1 MGIDAFQ
8 QEVARIALAAAGH
21 GFALAGGN
29 ALIAHGIVERLTHDL
44 DLFTSE
50 PGGAGVVVQAVREAL
65 EAAGYRVEVLRPPE
79 RHGGQ
84 FAQMTVSRGDQSVG
98 LDLAGDWRQHAPVT
112 LEVGPVLHLEDAVGS
127 KVTAMVGRGLPR
139 DFVDV
144 AAALGHYRREDL
156 MRMAFA
162 RDPGLR
168 SSTSATPSGA
178 WTDSAPRTSPTTGW
192 TPRRCTSSGSASPT
206 GPGIPAAMPRAMPS
220 TGPPRKPRRQR
231 APPLRYRLG
240 LFLRLVGGCPLRS
253 TAFSRAGRPGLQS
266 LIHSPQQADAVLGE
280 KPSGPI
286 HAVGGHAAVRP
297 EVEPQDVEDC
307 RLGGRRRVRGRRRI
321 AEEGVGREPGICVA
335 RWLARSV
342 LSSMSQ
348 SRGPHASA

>member
-1 MGIDAFQ
+1 LGIDAFQ

-50 PGGAGVVVQAVREAL
+50 PGGAGVVAQAVREAL

-84 FAQMTVSRGDQSVG
+84 FAQMTVSRGDESVG

-139 DFVDV
+139 DFIDV

-168 SSTSATPSGA
+168 VVDFSDAVRRLDRFGA
-178 WTDSAPRTSPTTGW
+178 EDFADYGLDAAALHELRERFADWPRDPG
-192 TPRRCTSSGSASPT
+192 RDAEGHAIHRAAQEAEKAAGASPA
-206 GPGIPAAMPRAMPS
+206 ISARS
-220 TGPPRKPRRQR
+220 DPP
-231 APPLRYRLG
+231 
-240 LFLRLVGGCPLRS
+240 
-253 TAFSRAGRPGLQS
+253 
-266 LIHSPQQADAVLGE
+266 
-280 KPSGPI
+280 
-286 HAVGGHAAVRP
+286 
-297 EVEPQDVEDC
+297 
-307 RLGGRRRVRGRRRI
+307 GGR
-321 AEEGVGREPGICVA
+321 
-335 RWLARSV
+335 
-342 LSSMSQ
+342 
-348 SRGPHASA
+348 